1 MDSQEVRGHSRGA
14 KRKSRRGWIIA
25 GSLVVVAAGV
35 YAGGAV
41 YLGSQTPA
49 NTTVHGINVGSL
61 TPEDA
66 RQVLQEKL
74 APTAAKS
81 LTVSVEG
88 KKEALDPAAVGLGL
102 DLDETLDG
110 LTGFTLNPAT
120 LYQRLTDQLNV
131 QPALEV
137 DKDALRSA
145 LEDLAPK
152 FDIKTAEGNLSFDAA
167 TPVLAKP
174 VTGVALDAEKSVDVL
189 TDSWF
194 DHDGAIELPATLTE
208 PETSAE
214 TLQTALEE
222 QAKPLVAS
230 PIKLTNGTSSVNLG
244 PKQLADTASFKIADD
259 AVGMTLDAAKLATAA
274 SAGSDG
280 FKSTAKDAKIVLK
293 GGKPQIIPSQSGK
306 SVDENGLDTAVL
318 AASKDK
324 ERTATVK
331 LAVSEP
337 ELSTEQAKKLG
348 VKEPV
353 ANFSTPYPAAD
364 TVRTKNLYAGTKR
377 LNGLLVMPGQTF
389 SLAKALGPITTA
401 NGYYGSGVVVDGF
414 ATEAVGGGLS
424 QVSTQLYN
432 VGFLAGYDDITH
444 KPHSRWFDRYPAGRE
459 ATLWEG
465 QVDMAWKN
473 NTPYAVMIEAG
484 VGGGKVNTRLWSTKY
499 WKVGSSSSSKYNFT
513 NPTTTYNPASNC
525 QPESGGKKG
534 FSIDITRTRTSAEK
548 KLPAETKSWTYQPW
562 NKVICGKKP

>member
-1 MDSQEVRGHSRGA
+1 G
-14 KRKSRRGWIIA
+14 I
-25 GSLVVVAAGV
+25 
-35 YAGGAV
+35 YAGAAA
-41 YLGSQTPA
+41 YLGSQIPA
-49 NTTVHGINVGSL
+49 NTMVHGVNVGSL
-61 TPEDA
+61 APEEA
-66 RQVLQEKL
+66 RQVLQDEL
-74 APTAAKS
+74 GPTAAKT

-88 KKEALDPAAVGLGL
+88 KKGSLDPATAGLGL
-102 DLDETLDG
+102 NLDKTLDG
-110 LTGFTLNPAT
+110 LTGFTLNPVT
-120 LYQRLTDQLNV
+120 LYERLTDQLDIE
-131 QPALEV
+131 PALDV
-137 DKDALRSA
+137 DQDALRGA
-145 LEDLAPK
+145 LDTLAPT
-152 FDIKTAEGNLSFDAA
+152 FAVKTEEGSLAFNAA
-167 TPVLAKP
+167 TPVLDKP
-174 VTGVALDAEKSVDVL
+174 VTGVALDAEKAVDVL
-189 TDSWF
+189 ADSWF

-208 PETSAE
+208 PKTSAQ

-222 QAKPLVAS
+222 QAKPLVAG
-230 PIKLTNGTSSVNLG
+230 PIKLTDGTSSANLS
-244 PKQLADTASFKIADD
+244 PQQLAEAASFKIADD
-259 AVGMTLDAAKLATAA
+259 TVGMTLDAAKLATAA

-293 GGKPQIIPSQSGK
+293 GGKPAIIPSQTGK
-306 SVDENGLDTAVL
+306 SVDEKALDTEVL

-324 ERTATVK
+324 DRTATVQ

-337 ELSTEQAKKLG
+337 KLSTEQAKKLG

-353 ANFSTPYPAAD
+353 ASFSTPYPAAD

-377 LNGLLVMPGQTF
+377 LNGLLVMPGETF

-484 VGGGKVNTRLWSTKY
+484 VGGGTVNTRLWSTKY

-534 FSIDITRTRTSAEK
+534 FSIDVTRTRSAAGK